1 MQKSQKKRIFC
12 SRKAGVPAAESFHQ
26 SPLSM
31 KAWGG
36 ISVPQLFFI
45 FNTATFSQ
53 AFVVQHTQV
62 QNIRCSICRH
72 WQGRMGVW
80 CRSLLWWVPPLPS
93 GDLLVIASPGQG
105 AGAEDCLSKT
115 KRLKSVFQQWA
126 LCKVAASLWIMLFPD
141 LSEKQHSS
149 QLSLCQAHRP
159 RNIIRGDILAG
170 SLCQAWGK
178 GFVLRKHDQK
188 FNKWNCIQTRM
199 LIQRCREEARRQ
211 GCTPTL

>member
-1 MQKSQKKRIFC
+1 M
-12 SRKAGVPAAESFHQ
+12 
-26 SPLSM
+26 
-31 KAWGG
+31 
-36 ISVPQLFFI
+36 
-45 FNTATFSQ
+45 
-53 AFVVQHTQV
+53 
-62 QNIRCSICRH
+62 
-72 WQGRMGVW
+72 
-80 CRSLLWWVPPLPS
+80 
-93 GDLLVIASPGQG
+93 
-105 AGAEDCLSKT
+105 
-115 KRLKSVFQQWA
+115 FQQWA

-211 GCTPTL
+211 GCTPTLWLHSSALPSPVSMSVIYLVCKYTKVKSLLYSSIPQGRFYHTIEVL